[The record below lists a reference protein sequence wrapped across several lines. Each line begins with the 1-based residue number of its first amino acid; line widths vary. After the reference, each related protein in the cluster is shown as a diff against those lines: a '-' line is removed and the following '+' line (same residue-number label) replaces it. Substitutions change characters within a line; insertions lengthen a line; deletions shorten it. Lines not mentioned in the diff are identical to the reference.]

1 MGQDPAR
8 LGEPTSAAG
17 AMMENLVVMELAR
30 QLTWSEGRGR
40 LFHYRTKDKQE
51 VDRPR
56 TLTPAPLKPRR
67 SRPRCPTP

>member
-1 MGQDPAR
+1 
-8 LGEPTSAAG
+8 
-17 AMMENLVVMELAR
+17 MENLVVMELAR